1 MSLRGR
7 ITLIITTCFVALAA
21 VLLVDG
27 RSRELAAEQRLE
39 ETQLLMLRASWAGL
53 LQAERQRLLGH
64 LESFRRTPGA
74 VASFSAGDR
83 PGMDRATVAIRSDL
97 RTTHVQA
104 LRLDG
109 TAVYD
114 SRGEDRSAPLL
125 TPAQV
130 TRVAERTEPV
140 AGLIAAPDGTLSHA
154 LAAPILATSGVV
166 GVAVLWGDAAR
177 VLAELSEAIGMQTMI
192 LAPDGSVRA
201 EADAREPLPTARA
214 LAAPLAAD
222 RVALLRDGPRTLR
235 VATVSQAGIFG
246 APAGRLVAL
255 EDVSAEM
262 ARRNQLWAIS
272 YTALASAM
280 VLFFAFVN
288 WSLRTAFRPLDAVIQ
303 SLDGLSA
310 GRTDVQVTVPPRND
324 EIGRLAGTFESF
336 RKGMEARSRLERLT
350 RELDVAARIQA
361 QCLPRAFPEE
371 EGIAFAAAMRPMRE
385 VGGDFY
391 DVFRLPDGRIG
402 MVVADVSDKGM
413 GAALFM
419 AIART
424 AVRSTAMTTPD
435 PGDCV
440 RRVNAYLCEDNEE
453 MLFVTLVYAILDPAT
468 GRIAL
473 CNAGHNPPAVIEPSG
488 SVRLVQSTPQPALGV
503 VEGATYGSS
512 ALQLAPD
519 SRLVLYTDGVT
530 EAMTADGAEFGEAR
544 LLETLAAAARDDAE
558 PLVEHVF
565 DTVEAFVDGAPRND
579 DITCMA
585 LVYRTG

>member
-21 VLLVDG
+21 VLLIEG
-27 RSRELAAEQRLE
+27 RSRELAAEARLE

-74 VASFSAGDR
+74 VASFAAGDR
-83 PGMDRATVAIRSDL
+83 PGLDRATVAIRSDL

-114 SRGEDRSAPLL
+114 SRGEDRGPPVLS
-125 TPAQV
+125 PAQV
-130 TRVAERTEPV
+130 ARVAERTEPV
-140 AGLIAAPDGTLSHA
+140 AGLLATAEGGLSHV

-166 GVAVLWGDAAR
+166 GVTVLWGDAAR
-177 VLAELSEAIGMQTMI
+177 VLVELSEAIGMQTTI
-192 LAPDGSVRA
+192 LGPDGTVRA
-201 EADAREPLPTARA
+201 EADALDPLGTA
-214 LAAPLAAD
+214 LALSAPLAAD

-235 VATVSQAGIFG
+235 AASISQAGLFG
-246 APAGRLVAL
+246 APVGRLVAL
-255 EDVSAEM
+255 QDVSAEIV
-262 ARRNQLWAIS
+262 RRDQLRAIS
-272 YTALASAM
+272 YTALVSAM

-288 WSLRTAFRPLDAVIQ
+288 WSLRTAFRPLNAVIQ
-303 SLDGLSA
+303 SLHGLSA
-310 GRTDVQVTVPPRND
+310 GRTDVQVTVPARRD

-336 RKGMEARSRLERLT
+336 RKGMEARDRLERLT

-361 QCLPRAFPEE
+361 QCLPRAFPQGD
-371 EGIAFAAAMRPMRE
+371 GIAFAAAMRPMRE

-391 DVFRLPDGRIG
+391 DAFRLPDGRIG

-424 AVRSTAMTTPD
+424 VVRSTALSTPD
-435 PGDCV
+435 AGDCV
-440 RRVNAYLCEDNEE
+440 ARVNAYLCEDNEA
-453 MLFVTLVYAILDPAT
+453 MLFVTLLYAILDPAT
-468 GRIAL
+468 GRIEL
-473 CNAGHNPPAVIEPSG
+473 CNAGHNPPAVIAPSG
-488 SVRLVQSTPQPALGV
+488 EVRLVQTVPQPALGV
-503 VEGATYGSS
+503 VEGTAYGSS
-512 ALQLAPD
+512 EILLARG
-519 SRLVLYTDGVT
+519 SRLFLYTDGVT
-530 EAMTADGAEFGEAR
+530 EAMTAEGEEFGEAR
-544 LLETLAAAARDDAE
+544 LLETLAEVAQRDAE
-558 PLVEHVF
+558 ALVAHVF
-565 DTVEAFVDGAPRND
+565 EAVEAFVDGAPRND

-585 LVYRTG
+585 LSFRAG